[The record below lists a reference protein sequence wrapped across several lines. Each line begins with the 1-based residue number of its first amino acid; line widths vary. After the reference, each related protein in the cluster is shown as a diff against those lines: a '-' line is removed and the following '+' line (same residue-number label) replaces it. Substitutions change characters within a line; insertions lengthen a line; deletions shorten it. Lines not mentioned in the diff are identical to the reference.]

1 MNTISQSKLDKIVA
15 ETVTKKNIFGA
26 AFRVATPDQSVALTS
41 AAGNIGPDSPFYIAS
56 INKLFVAALTLRLVR
71 NKRLNLS
78 DPISKYLPGYLM
90 HGLHVY
96 QGQDYSEEITIQH
109 LITQTSGLPCYLID
123 KRPDG
128 PKVME
133 ELLSGKD
140 QAWTTDQV
148 VAQVKRMKP
157 HFRPG
162 QKGKASYGNTNFR
175 LLGRVLELVTGEPLN
190 KLLTQLFE
198 ELDLESTFVIRPDT
212 NREFVSVYA
221 KARPVHLPR
230 YFAASRYDIV
240 STTYDLMV
248 FLKAFFGGYF
258 YPQEQL
264 QELQQWNAVF
274 FPFRYGVGMQQ
285 FHMPWILSPFRP
297 IPNMIGHCG
306 SVGTAA
312 FYVPDKN
319 VFITGTINQTSNP
332 QLLFQ
337 TMIRILNLL

>member
-1 MNTISQSKLDKIVA
+1 MNALSQSKLDKIVTD
-15 ETVTKKNIFGA
+15 TVAKKDIFGA

-71 NKRLNLS
+71 DKRLSLS

-90 HGLHVY
+90 LGLHVY

-123 KRPDG
+123 KRPNG

-133 ELLSGKD
+133 ELLSGHD

-148 VAQVKRMKP
+148 VTQVKRMKP
-157 HFRPG
+157 KFRPG

-175 LLGRVLELVTGEPLN
+175 LLGRVLEIVTGKSLDR
-190 KLLTQLFE
+190 LLTQLFE
-198 ELDLESTFVIRPDT
+198 ELDLTSTFVIRPDT
-212 NREFVSVYA
+212 TREFVSVYA
-221 KARPVHLPR
+221 RKNQVHLPR
-230 YFAASRYDIV
+230 YFASSKYDIV
-240 STTYDLMV
+240 STTHDLMA
-248 FLKAFFGGYF
+248 FLRAFFGGYF
-258 YPQEQL
+258 YPKDKL
-264 QELQQWNAVF
+264 PELEQWNSVF

-285 FHMPWILSPFRP
+285 FRMPWIFSPFKP
-297 IPNMIGHCG
+297 IPEMVGHCG

-312 FYVPDKN
+312 FYVPQKD

-337 TMIRILNLL
+337 TMIRIVNLL